1 MRRGVIRQSERHRK
15 PSGRAW
21 FVACVLLV
29 AGISPPKA
37 HAASMSSREL
47 QVLERVITF
56 LLPSPSSG
64 AQLCIVYAAA
74 DPASRRDAE
83 EIAALLGGGLKI
95 GTATVPSILVAS
107 PAAAAGGCRLV
118 IVAAGANGPQIS
130 AATRSAH
137 TLCVTADTDAV
148 QAGLCTMAIR
158 SDPRMDIMINHTA
171 AVAGGIEFA
180 AAFRMMIR
188 EI

>member
-1 MRRGVIRQSERHRK
+1 MAS
-15 PSGRAW
+15 
-21 FVACVLLV
+21 
-29 AGISPPKA
+29 PKA
-37 HAASMSSREL
+37 CAASMSSKEL
-47 QVLERVITF
+47 EVLGRVITF
-56 LLPSPSSG
+56 LLPPPSAG
-64 AQLCIVYAAA
+64 TQLGIVYAAG

-83 EIAALLGGGLKI
+83 EIAALLANGLKS
-95 GTATVPSILVAS
+95 GATAMVPKLVDAAS
-107 PAAAAGGCRLV
+107 LTADSYRLV

-137 TLCVTADTDAV
+137 ALCVTEDTDAV

-158 SDPRMDIMINHTA
+158 SDPRMEIIVNHTA
-171 AVAGGIEFA
+171 AMAGGIEFA

>member
-1 MRRGVIRQSERHRK
+1 
-15 PSGRAW
+15 
-21 FVACVLLV
+21 
-29 AGISPPKA
+29 
-37 HAASMSSREL
+37 MSSREL
-47 QVLERVITF
+47 QVLGRVITF
-56 LLPSPSSG
+56 LLPAPSAG
-64 AQLCIVYAAA
+64 TQLGIVYASG

-83 EIAALLGGGLKI
+83 EIVALLGDGLKN
-95 GTATVPSILVAS
+95 GTATITPKLVDSATFT
-107 PAAAAGGCRLV
+107 AGSYRLV

-130 AATRSAH
+130 AITRSAH
-137 TLCVTADTDAV
+137 ALCVTADTDAV

-158 SDPRMDIMINHTA
+158 SDPRMEIIVNHAA